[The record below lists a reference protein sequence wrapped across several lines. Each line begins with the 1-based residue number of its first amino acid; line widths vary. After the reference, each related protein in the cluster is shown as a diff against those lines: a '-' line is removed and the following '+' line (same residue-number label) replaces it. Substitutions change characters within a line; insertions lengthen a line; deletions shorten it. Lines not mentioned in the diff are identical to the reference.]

1 MGNLQFRR
9 MTPTRRE
16 KFQGHPGK
24 KRCVFW
30 RERRRMVCSTRRLQQ
45 SVMKEPRS
53 SKPQTCECF
62 CANCR
67 CQWHLHQ
74 SCTDEGK
81 HIVQLRSYVDG
92 KKRPHVL
99 WEERTWCRKPPRP
112 IQRHDAFWERG
123 AWQVGP
129 RAELLSQMFA
139 RLATFSNSNRGN
151 IVAI

>member
-1 MGNLQFRR
+1 MGVLQSQK
-9 MTPTRRE
+9 TE
-16 KFQGHPGK
+16 L
-24 KRCVFW
+24 
-30 RERRRMVCSTRRLQQ
+30 RERGCQSSMICSTRRLQMMRQQ

-92 KKRPHVL
+92 KKKPHVS

-139 RLATFSNSNRGN
+139 RLATFSNSKRGN